1 MNNKAAVGV
10 YEQLW
15 KPKAYLQ
22 QFYSTPYVSGDEQAN
37 FSFLSAGLKQMDRHF
52 RQAIEVG
59 CGPTLHH
66 AMAVAPYVDE
76 LHLADYMAVNL
87 DEIRLWLTD
96 DTQQHNWDV
105 YFRGLLAAEGCDD
118 PATLAKR
125 KEDLRQRI
133 TALKTADVRRD
144 HPLDDGSTYDLVL
157 SFYCVEAVA
166 TSRDEWR
173 LYLSN
178 LCRLVAPSGVLF
190 LSAVRQCHA
199 YHVQNT
205 TFLTACI
212 DEGDFTAVLP
222 ELGFLPAKTEI
233 RAVATADWS
242 EQGFDGICC
251 LRCQK
256 NSAAEGT

>member
-1 MNNKAAVGV
+1 MKNEATADV
-10 YEQLW
+10 YDRLW
-15 KPKAYLQ
+15 NPKAYLQ
-22 QFYSTPYVSGDEQAN
+22 QFYSTAHVSGDEQAN
-37 FSFLSAGLKQMDRHF
+37 FSFLSAGLKQMNRRFH
-52 RQAIEVG
+52 RAIEVG

-87 DEIRLWLTD
+87 DEIRLWLTAD
-96 DTQQHNWDV
+96 AQQHDWDV
-105 YFRGLLAAEGCDD
+105 YFRGLLAVEGCDD
-118 PATLAKR
+118 PRTLANR
-125 KEDLRQRI
+125 RELLRQRI
-133 TALKTADVRRD
+133 TALKLADVRRD
-144 HPLDDGSTYDLVL
+144 QPLGDGSTYDLVL

-173 LYLSN
+173 HYLSN
-178 LCRLVAPSGVLF
+178 LCRLVAPGGVLF

-205 TFLTACI
+205 TFRTAFI
-212 DEGDFTAVLP
+212 DEGDFASVLP
-222 ELGFLPAKTEI
+222 ELGFAPAKTEI

-251 LRCQK
+251 VRCEK
-256 NSAAEGT
+256 NPLAR